1 MFWPGKKVLITAGP
15 TREFLDPIRFLTN
28 ASSGKMGLALAR
40 EARKK
45 GAKVVVILGPCAEP
59 LPRGV
64 AVTSIVTALQMHRE
78 VMKRRRGAD
87 VIIAAAAV
95 GDWRF
100 AAQAKHKIKKTSGRL
115 KLTLISNPDILKEAG
130 RVRRAGQIL
139 AGFAL
144 ETKNRRSH
152 ALEKLKKKNIDLI
165 VANGPDNLA
174 AGLARITIY
183 SRNFPSLK
191 VGPVSK
197 TAAAKVI
204 LSSIEKE
211 AGLHER

>member
-1 MFWPGKKVLITAGP
+1 MFWTGKKVLITAGP

-28 ASSGKMGLALAR
+28 ASSGKMGLALAK

-45 GAKVVVILGPCAEP
+45 GAKVVVVLGPSGEP
-59 LPRGV
+59 APRGV
-64 AVTSIVTALQMHRE
+64 KIVPVVAALDMHRE
-78 VMKRRRGAD
+78 VMKRRRAAD

-100 AAQAKHKIKKTSGRL
+100 AAQAKHKIKKNGGRL
-115 KLTLISNPDILKEAG
+115 RLTLIANPDILKEAG
-130 RVRRAGQIL
+130 RLRRAGQVL

-144 ETKNRRSH
+144 ETKNRRGH

-165 VANGPDNLA
+165 VANGPGNLA
-174 AGLARITIY
+174 AGLAQVTIY
-183 SRNFPSLK
+183 SRSRPPVS

-197 TAAAKVI
+197 AAAARVI
-204 LSSIEKE
+204 LSAIEKE
-211 AGLHER
+211 GGAS